1 MATTRLLDSESTN
14 LTEIID
20 KITTQLGDRL
30 PYTNIHTEK
39 YFKDNQSESFGGRI
53 IEFNYISFNYD
64 YVKPGKEPIED
75 RRSHKGGFIIVYYN
89 GTSVNYIIN
98 RNSDAK
104 TILRLFIGYTG
115 QNEIVVNNPDIKS
128 DFFVWCIRKVFKSE
142 NILSIDEGD
151 DDNNTNEITI
161 DSIKGFKGDSADTL
175 TKVSADGRSVMN
187 IISTLS
193 FLLESGLLN
202 QIKMEVE
209 YKNHDNIEIILNI
222 KDTVSITPKEYDGGY
237 DEFPSKKLTTY
248 LYLLI
253 YLEIIPNLDYI
264 YRLELDNDNWGIPQY
279 KEFLGEVAKKL
290 QDNVADKL
298 KIISET
304 IN

>member
-1 MATTRLLDSESTN
+1 MATTRLLDNESTN
-14 LTEIID
+14 LTEIIN
-20 KITTQLGDRL
+20 KIMTPVEDHM
-30 PYTNIHTEK
+30 PYMRIHTEK
-39 YFKDNQSESFGGRI
+39 YFDDNQSKTFGGRS

-75 RRSHKGGFIIVYYN
+75 RTSRKDGFIIVYYN

-115 QNEIVVNNPDIKS
+115 RNEIVINNPDIES

-142 NILSIDEGD
+142 NILSIDEGN
-151 DDNNTNEITI
+151 DDNTNKIAI

-175 TKVSADGRSVMN
+175 TKVSADGESVMN

-193 FLLESGLLN
+193 FFLESSLLN
-202 QIKMEVE
+202 QIKMEIE
-209 YKNHDNIEIILNI
+209 YKKHENIEIILNT
-222 KDTVSITPKEYDGGY
+222 KDTVSITLKEYDGEY
-237 DEFPSKKLTTY
+237 DKFLSQKLTAY

-253 YLEIIPNLDYI
+253 YLEVIPNLDYI
-264 YRLELDNDNWGIPQY
+264 YRLELNNDDWGISQY

-290 QDNVADKL
+290 QDNVAK
-298 KIISET
+298 KIEIISKSV
-304 IN
+304 N